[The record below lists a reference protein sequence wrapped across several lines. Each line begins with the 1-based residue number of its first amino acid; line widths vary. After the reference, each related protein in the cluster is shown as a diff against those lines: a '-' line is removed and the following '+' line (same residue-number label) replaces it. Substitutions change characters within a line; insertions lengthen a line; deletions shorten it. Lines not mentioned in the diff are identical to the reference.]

1 MMILVILH
9 FGGLIMSKKKIF
21 AALIGIVALLVIINV
36 VITKGRTTSTSEK
49 MYTEKEY
56 NKLVDEHF
64 EEMQKLKSDKS
75 VLETE
80 NKSLDAQVKKLKDEL
95 AKKEQQVAQQPVEQ
109 EQTKQEPQQPQQPQQ
124 PAPQPEK
131 KEEPKPEQP
140 TGAFENPMKS
150 INKTD
155 AMNKVKEKAK
165 QDFQDDYM
173 TQNFVAD
180 EQSKAFDFLNGVE
193 IKSQEEL
200 NVMKKALGDFPND
213 FMTAKFVYEEQMKAK
228 NKQG

>member
-1 MMILVILH
+1 MN
-9 FGGLIMSKKKIF
+9 KKKIF
-21 AALIGIVALLVIINV
+21 GALIGIGALFVIINV
-36 VITKGRTTSTSEK
+36 VVMKEKTTSTSEK
-49 MYTEKEY
+49 MYSEKEY

-64 EEMQKLKSDKS
+64 EETQKLKSDMS

-80 NKSLDAQVKKLKDEL
+80 KKSLDEQVKKLKDEL
-95 AKKEQQVAQQPVEQ
+95 AKKEQQVAQQPVQQ
-109 EQTKQEPQQPQQPQQ
+109 EQPKQEPQQPA
-124 PAPQPEK
+124 PAQQPEK

-150 INKTD
+150 INKTE

-165 QDFQDDYM
+165 KDFQDDYM
-173 TQNFVAD
+173 TQNFVAE
-180 EQSKAFDFLNGVE
+180 EQSKAFDFLNSIE

-200 NVMKKALGDFPND
+200 NVMKNALKDFSND

>member
-1 MMILVILH
+1 MN
-9 FGGLIMSKKKIF
+9 KKKIF
-21 AALIGIVALLVIINV
+21 AALIGIVVLLVIINV
-36 VITKGRTTSTSEK
+36 VVTKGKTASTSEK

-64 EEMQKLKSDKS
+64 EETQKLKNDKS

-95 AKKEQQVAQQPVEQ
+95 AKKEQQVAQQPVQQ
-109 EQTKQEPQQPQQPQQ
+109 EKPKQEPQQ

-140 TGAFENPMKS
+140 TGAFENPVKS

-165 QDFQDDYM
+165 QDFQNDYM

-180 EQSKAFDFLNGVE
+180 EQSKAFDFLNGIE

-200 NVMKKALGDFPND
+200 NVMKNALKDFPND

>member
-1 MMILVILH
+1 MMTLVILH
-9 FGGLIMSKKKIF
+9 FGGLIMNKKKIF

-36 VITKGRTTSTSEK
+36 VITKGKTTSTSEK

-109 EQTKQEPQQPQQPQQ
+109 EQPKQEPQQPD
-124 PAPQPEK
+124 PQPEK

>member
-36 VITKGRTTSTSEK
+36 VITKGKTTSTSEK

-80 NKSLDAQVKKLKDEL
+80 KKSLDAQVKKLKDEL
-95 AKKEQQVAQQPVEQ
+95 AKKEQQVAQQPVQQ
-109 EQTKQEPQQPQQPQQ
+109 EQTKQEPQQ

>member
-1 MMILVILH
+1 
-9 FGGLIMSKKKIF
+9 MSKKKIF
-21 AALIGIVALLVIINV
+21 AALIGIVALFVIINV
-36 VITKGRTTSTSEK
+36 VITKGKTTSTSEK

-56 NKLVDEHF
+56 NTLVDEHF

-95 AKKEQQVAQQPVEQ
+95 AKKEQQVAQQPVQQ
-109 EQTKQEPQQPQQPQQ
+109 EQTKQEPQQ

>member
-1 MMILVILH
+1 MITFEILH
-9 FGGLIMSKKKIF
+9 FGGLAMDKKKIF
-21 AALIGIVALLVIINV
+21 AALIGIVVLIVIINV
-36 VITKGRTTSTSEK
+36 VVTKGKTASTSER

-64 EEMQKLKSDKS
+64 EETQKLKGDKS
-75 VLETE
+75 ALETE

-95 AKKEQQVAQQPVEQ
+95 AKKEQQVAQQPVQQ
-109 EQTKQEPQQPQQPQQ
+109 EQPKQQPQQPT
-124 PAPQPEK
+124 PAPTPQPET
-131 KEEPKPEQP
+131 KEEPKTEQP
-140 TGAFENPMKS
+140 TGAFANPVKS
-150 INKTD
+150 INKTE

-173 TQNFVAD
+173 TQNFVAE

-200 NVMKKALGDFPND
+200 NVMKKALKDFPND
-213 FMTAKFVYEEQMKAK
+213 FMTVKFVYEEQMKAK

>member
-1 MMILVILH
+1 
-9 FGGLIMSKKKIF
+9 MSKKKIF

-36 VITKGRTTSTSEK
+36 VITKGKTTSTSEK

-95 AKKEQQVAQQPVEQ
+95 AKKEQQVAQQPVKQ
-109 EQTKQEPQQPQQPQQ
+109 EQTKQEPQQ

-131 KEEPKPEQP
+131 KEEPKPEQ
-140 TGAFENPMKS
+140 TKQEN
-150 INKTD
+150 T
-155 AMNKVKEKAK
+155 K
-165 QDFQDDYM
+165 QENTKQEN
-173 TQNFVAD
+173 TKQEN
-180 EQSKAFDFLNGVE
+180 SK
-193 IKSQEEL
+193 Q
-200 NVMKKALGDFPND
+200 
-213 FMTAKFVYEEQMKAK
+213 
-228 NKQG
+228 

>member
-109 EQTKQEPQQPQQPQQ
+109 EQTKQEPQQPQQP
-124 PAPQPEK
+124 APQPEK

-140 TGAFENPMKS
+140 TGALENPMKS

>member
-1 MMILVILH
+1 
-9 FGGLIMSKKKIF
+9 MSKKNIF

-36 VITKGRTTSTSEK
+36 VITKGKTTSTSEK

-95 AKKEQQVAQQPVEQ
+95 AKKEQQVAQQPVQQ
-109 EQTKQEPQQPQQPQQ
+109 EQTKQEPQQ

>member
-1 MMILVILH
+1 MN
-9 FGGLIMSKKKIF
+9 KKKIF
-21 AALIGIVALLVIINV
+21 AALIGIVVLLVIINV
-36 VITKGRTTSTSEK
+36 VVTKGKTTSTLTSER

-64 EEMQKLKSDKS
+64 EETQKLKGDKKL
-75 VLETE
+75 LETE

-95 AKKEQQVAQQPVEQ
+95 AKKEQQVAQQPVQQ
-109 EQTKQEPQQPQQPQQ
+109 EQPKQQPEQ
-124 PAPQPEK
+124 PAPASQPET

-140 TGAFENPMKS
+140 TGAFANPVKS
-150 INKTD
+150 INKTE

-165 QDFQDDYM
+165 LDFQDDYM
-173 TQNFVAD
+173 TQNFVAE

-200 NVMKKALGDFPND
+200 NVMKNALKDFPND
-213 FMTAKFVYEEQMKAK
+213 FMTVKFVYEEQMKAK

>member
-1 MMILVILH
+1 MN
-9 FGGLIMSKKKIF
+9 KKKIF

-36 VITKGRTTSTSEK
+36 VITKGKTTSTSEK

-95 AKKEQQVAQQPVEQ
+95 AKKEQQVAQQPVQQ
-109 EQTKQEPQQPQQPQQ
+109 EQPKQEPQQPD
-124 PAPQPEK
+124 PQPEK

>member
-1 MMILVILH
+1 MN
-9 FGGLIMSKKKIF
+9 KKKIF
-21 AALIGIVALLVIINV
+21 AALIGIVVLLVIINV
-36 VITKGRTTSTSEK
+36 VVTKGKTASTSEK

-95 AKKEQQVAQQPVEQ
+95 AKKEQQVAQQPVQQ
-109 EQTKQEPQQPQQPQQ
+109 EQPKQEPQQ

-140 TGAFENPMKS
+140 TGAFANPVKS

-165 QDFQDDYM
+165 QDFQNDYM

-180 EQSKAFDFLNGVE
+180 EQSKAFDFLNGIE

-200 NVMKKALGDFPND
+200 NVMKNALKDFPND

>member
-1 MMILVILH
+1 MN
-9 FGGLIMSKKKIF
+9 KKKIL
-21 AALIGIVALLVIINV
+21 AALIGIIVLLVIINV
-36 VITKGRTTSTSEK
+36 VIAKGKTTSTSEK

-56 NKLVDEHF
+56 NKLVDEHY
-64 EEMQKLKSDKS
+64 EEMQKLKSDMS

-80 NKSLDAQVKKLKDEL
+80 KKSLDAQVKKLKDEL
-95 AKKEQQVAQQPVEQ
+95 AKKEQEVVQQPVQQ
-109 EQTKQEPQQPQQPQQ
+109 EQPKQQPQQ
-124 PAPQPEK
+124 PAPQLET

-140 TGAFENPMKS
+140 TGAFANPVKS

-228 NKQG
+228 NKQ

>member
-1 MMILVILH
+1 
-9 FGGLIMSKKKIF
+9 MSKKKIF

-36 VITKGRTTSTSEK
+36 VITKGKTTSTSEK

-80 NKSLDAQVKKLKDEL
+80 NKSLDAQVQKLKDEL
-95 AKKEQQVAQQPVEQ
+95 AKKEQQVAQQPVQQ
-109 EQTKQEPQQPQQPQQ
+109 EQTKQEPQQ

>member
-1 MMILVILH
+1 MITLEILH
-9 FGGLIMSKKKIF
+9 FGGLAMNKKKIF
-21 AALIGIVALLVIINV
+21 AALIGIIVLLVIINV
-36 VITKGRTTSTSEK
+36 IVTNGKASEK

-64 EEMQKLKSDKS
+64 EEKQKLKSDMS

-80 NKSLDAQVKKLKDEL
+80 NKSLDAQVKKLKDAL
-95 AKKEQQVAQQPVEQ
+95 AKKEQQVAQQPIQQ
-109 EQTKQEPQQPQQPQQ
+109 EQPKQEPQQPA

-140 TGAFENPMKS
+140 TGAFANPVKS
-150 INKTD
+150 INKTE

-173 TQNFVAD
+173 TQNFVAE
-180 EQSKAFDFLNGVE
+180 EQSKAFDFLNGIE

-200 NVMKKALGDFPND
+200 NVMKNALKDFPND

>member
-1 MMILVILH
+1 
-9 FGGLIMSKKKIF
+9 MSKKKIF

-36 VITKGRTTSTSEK
+36 VITKGKTTSTSEK

-95 AKKEQQVAQQPVEQ
+95 AKKEQQVAQQPVQQ
-109 EQTKQEPQQPQQPQQ
+109 EQTKQEPQQ

>member
-1 MMILVILH
+1 MMTLIILH
-9 FGGLIMSKKKIF
+9 FGGLIMNKKKIF
-21 AALIGIVALLVIINV
+21 AALIGIVVLLVIINV
-36 VITKGRTTSTSEK
+36 VVTKGKTASTSEK

-64 EEMQKLKSDKS
+64 EETQKLKNDKS

-95 AKKEQQVAQQPVEQ
+95 AKKEQQVAQQPVQQ
-109 EQTKQEPQQPQQPQQ
+109 EKPKQEPQQ

-140 TGAFENPMKS
+140 TGAFENPVKS

-165 QDFQDDYM
+165 QDFQNDYM

-180 EQSKAFDFLNGVE
+180 EQSKAFDFLNGIE

-200 NVMKKALGDFPND
+200 NVMKNALKDFPND

>member
-1 MMILVILH
+1 MKANWSVMIIFGILH
-9 FGGLIMSKKKIF
+9 FGGLIMNKKKII
-21 AALIGIVALLVIINV
+21 AALIGIVALFVIINV
-36 VITKGRTTSTSEK
+36 VVTKEKKTSTSEK
-49 MYTEKEY
+49 MYSEKEY

-64 EEMQKLKSDKS
+64 EETQKLKIDMS

-80 NKSLDAQVKKLKDEL
+80 KKSLDAQVKKLKDEL
-95 AKKEQQVAQQPVEQ
+95 AKKEQQVAQQP
-109 EQTKQEPQQPQQPQQ
+109 
-124 PAPQPEK
+124 EK

-140 TGAFENPMKS
+140 TGSFENPMKS
-150 INKTD
+150 INKTE

-173 TQNFVAD
+173 TQNFVAE
-180 EQSKAFDFLNGVE
+180 EQSKAFDFLNSIE

-200 NVMKKALGDFPND
+200 NVMKNALKDFSND
-213 FMTAKFVYEEQMKAK
+213 FMTTKFVYEEQMKAK

>member
-1 MMILVILH
+1 
-9 FGGLIMSKKKIF
+9 MSKKKIF

-36 VITKGRTTSTSEK
+36 VITKGKTTSTSEK

-95 AKKEQQVAQQPVEQ
+95 AKKEQQVAQQPVQQ
-109 EQTKQEPQQPQQPQQ
+109 EQTKQEPQQ

-180 EQSKAFDFLNGVE
+180 QQSKAFDFLNGVE

>member
-1 MMILVILH
+1 
-9 FGGLIMSKKKIF
+9 MSKKKIF

-36 VITKGRTTSTSEK
+36 VITKGKTTSTSEK

-95 AKKEQQVAQQPVEQ
+95 AKKEQQVAQQPVQQ
-109 EQTKQEPQQPQQPQQ
+109 EQTKQEPQQ

-213 FMTAKFVYEEQMKAK
+213 FMTAKFVYEEQIKAK

>member
-1 MMILVILH
+1 MN
-9 FGGLIMSKKKIF
+9 KKKIF

-36 VITKGRTTSTSEK
+36 VITKGKTTSTSEK

-95 AKKEQQVAQQPVEQ
+95 AKKEQQVAQQPVQQ
-109 EQTKQEPQQPQQPQQ
+109 EQPKQEPQQ

-131 KEEPKPEQP
+131 KEELKPEQP

>member
-1 MMILVILH
+1 MN
-9 FGGLIMSKKKIF
+9 KKKIF
-21 AALIGIVALLVIINV
+21 AALIGIAVLIVIINV
-36 VITKGRTTSTSEK
+36 VVTKGKTASTSTSEK

-64 EEMQKLKSDKS
+64 EETQKLKSDMS
-75 VLETE
+75 ILETE
-80 NKSLDAQVKKLKDEL
+80 KKSLDAQVKKLKDEL
-95 AKKEQQVAQQPVEQ
+95 AKKEQQVAQQPVQQ
-109 EQTKQEPQQPQQPQQ
+109 EQPKQEPQQPAPT
-124 PAPQPEK
+124 PQPEK

-140 TGAFENPMKS
+140 TGAFANPVKS
-150 INKTD
+150 INKTE

-180 EQSKAFDFLNGVE
+180 EQSKAFDFLNGIE

-200 NVMKKALGDFPND
+200 NVMKKALGDFSND
-213 FMTAKFVYEEQMKAK
+213 FMTVKFVYEEQMKAK

>member
-1 MMILVILH
+1 MMTLIILH
-9 FGGLIMSKKKIF
+9 FGGLIMNKKKIF
-21 AALIGIVALLVIINV
+21 AALIGIVVLLVIINV
-36 VITKGRTTSTSEK
+36 VVTKGKTASTSEK

-95 AKKEQQVAQQPVEQ
+95 AKKEQQVAQQPVQQ
-109 EQTKQEPQQPQQPQQ
+109 EQPKQEPQQ

-140 TGAFENPMKS
+140 TGAFANPVKS

-165 QDFQDDYM
+165 QDFQNDYM

-180 EQSKAFDFLNGVE
+180 EQSKAFDFLNGIE

-200 NVMKKALGDFPND
+200 NVMKNALKDFPND

>member
-1 MMILVILH
+1 MN
-9 FGGLIMSKKKIF
+9 KKKIF
-21 AALIGIVALLVIINV
+21 AALIGIVVLLVIINV
-36 VITKGRTTSTSEK
+36 VVTKGKTTSTSTSER

-64 EEMQKLKSDKS
+64 EETQKLKGDKKL
-75 VLETE
+75 LETE

-95 AKKEQQVAQQPVEQ
+95 AKKEQQVAQQPVQQ
-109 EQTKQEPQQPQQPQQ
+109 EQPKQQPAPA
-124 PAPQPEK
+124 PAPQPET

-140 TGAFENPMKS
+140 TGAFANPVKS
-150 INKTD
+150 INKTE

-165 QDFQDDYM
+165 LDFQDDYM
-173 TQNFVAD
+173 TQNFVAE

-200 NVMKKALGDFPND
+200 NVMKNALKDFSND
-213 FMTAKFVYEEQMKAK
+213 FMTVKFVYEEQMKAK

>member
-36 VITKGRTTSTSEK
+36 VITKGKTTSTSEK

-95 AKKEQQVAQQPVEQ
+95 AKKEQQVAQQPVQQ
-109 EQTKQEPQQPQQPQQ
+109 EPTKQEPQQ

>member
-36 VITKGRTTSTSEK
+36 VITKGKTTSTSEK

-95 AKKEQQVAQQPVEQ
+95 AKKEQQVAQQPVQQ
-109 EQTKQEPQQPQQPQQ
+109 EQTKQEPQQ

-180 EQSKAFDFLNGVE
+180 EQSKAFDFLNRVE

>member
-1 MMILVILH
+1 MITFIILH
-9 FGGLIMSKKKIF
+9 FGGIMMNKKKIF

-36 VITKGRTTSTSEK
+36 VVTKGKPTSTSETT
-49 MYTEKEY
+49 YTEKEY

-64 EEMQKLKSDKS
+64 EETQKLKSDVS

-80 NKSLDAQVKKLKDEL
+80 KKSLDAQVKKLKDEL
-95 AKKEQQVAQQPVEQ
+95 AKKEQQVAQQPVQQ
-109 EQTKQEPQQPQQPQQ
+109 EQPKQEPQQPAPS
-124 PAPQPEK
+124 PQPEK

-140 TGAFENPMKS
+140 TGTFANPVKS
-150 INKTD
+150 INKTE

-165 QDFQDDYM
+165 QDFKDDYM
-173 TQNFVAD
+173 TQNFVAE
-180 EQSKAFDFLNGVE
+180 EQSKAFDFLNGIE

-200 NVMKKALGDFPND
+200 NVMQNALKDFPND